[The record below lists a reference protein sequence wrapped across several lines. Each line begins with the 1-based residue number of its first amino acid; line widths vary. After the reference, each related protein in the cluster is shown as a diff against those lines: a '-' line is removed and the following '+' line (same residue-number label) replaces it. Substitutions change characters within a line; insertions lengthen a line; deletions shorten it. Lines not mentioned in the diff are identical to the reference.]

1 MINATFG
8 FQKILKK
15 KKKIAKECQYEKHKM
30 IKIS

>member
-1 MINATFG
+1 MINTTFG

-15 KKKIAKECQYEKHKM
+15 EKKMLKECQYEKHKM